1 MLEKLVNI
9 FERIKVWVL
18 TLTPAQIAS
27 LLILIAALCAA
38 RKVVKKGLS
47 VVLTI
52 LAVLAG
58 LYFLVP
64 SIFYTVLGWLTSIF

>member
-27 LLILIAALCAA
+27 LLILIAALYVA

-47 VVLTI
+47 VALTI
-52 LAVLAG
+52 LAVLSG

>member
-27 LLILIAALCAA
+27 LLILIAALYVA

-47 VVLTI
+47 VALTI

-64 SIFYTVLGWLTSIF
+64 SIFYTVLDWLTSIF

>member
-27 LLILIAALCAA
+27 LLILIAALYAA
-38 RKVVKKGLS
+38 RKVVKK
-47 VVLTI
+47 
-52 LAVLAG
+52 
-58 LYFLVP
+58 
-64 SIFYTVLGWLTSIF
+64 